1 MEREFLK
8 NKVEELVA
16 ICKKAIESGLSVV
29 VTGHDMPDCD
39 SIIAAVMLRVLL
51 SRLGVE
57 SVVKFGTRPDRLT
70 ERDTKKLGIFDE
82 IDFGG
87 FDEGDALVL
96 VDHHQCFYKA
106 DVIACVDHHLTP
118 PEPDFPF
125 NLVLKASSCGRIV
138 YDMAAACGVAD
149 DFMEKLAIYSV
160 YLDTQ
165 STLAPK
171 FVQSDLPWLKE
182 SIDRLGLDESELI
195 RAGFCLNSLEERAC
209 ELAMYGYKK
218 YEFDGR
224 FGASTY
230 VQVDP
235 AEDGWQGKIDE
246 ILEILKSKRALEG
259 ACLWV
264 FLVNMPSVARSDL
277 YFIRESGVEVV
288 CLDRLASRSRDVV
301 PAVMHEAT
309 RNAHDNI

>member
-8 NKVEELVA
+8 NKVGELVA
-16 ICKKAIESGLSVV
+16 LCKNAIEGGFSVV

-39 SIIAAVMLRVLL
+39 SIISAVMLHELL
-51 SRLGVE
+51 SRLGVA
-57 SVVKFGTRPDRLT
+57 SAVKFGTYPDGVTL
-70 ERDTKKLGIFDE
+70 RDMKKLGIVDGISFD
-82 IDFGG
+82 G
-87 FDEGDALVL
+87 FDDKDMLVL
-96 VDHHQCFYKA
+96 VDHHVTFYENK
-106 DVIACVDHHLTP
+106 VIGCVDHHTTP
-118 PEPDFPF
+118 PKANFDF
-125 NLVLKASSCGRIV
+125 NLVVKASSCGRVI

-171 FVQSDLPWLKE
+171 FVKSDLPWLKE
-182 SIDRLGLDESELI
+182 SIVRLGLDENELI
-195 RAGFCLNSLEERAC
+195 RAGFCLNSLEENVC
-209 ELAMYGYKK
+209 ELAMYGYKR

-235 AEDGWQGKIDE
+235 AEDGWQGKIGE
-246 ILEILKSKRALEG
+246 ILELLKSKRALEG

-288 CLDRLASRSRDVV
+288 RLDRLASRSRDVV
-301 PAVMHEAT
+301 PAVMREAT
-309 RNAHDNI
+309 RKAQDNI